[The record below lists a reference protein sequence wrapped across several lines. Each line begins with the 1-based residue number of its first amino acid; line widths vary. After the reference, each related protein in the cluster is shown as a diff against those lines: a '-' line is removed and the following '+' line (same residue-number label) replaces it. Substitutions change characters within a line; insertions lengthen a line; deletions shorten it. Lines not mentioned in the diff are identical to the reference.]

1 MIKELLDILLPRRCG
16 VCGGKLIAAEKCLCT
31 ACSMRMPLT
40 YFWTME
46 SNAMSEALNARIQ
59 KLRDASSVTF
69 YEPYSY
75 ACALYFY
82 KEGYRN
88 ISKALKYKGDMPLGR
103 YVSSALGRK
112 IASSPYFADVDII
125 MPVPLHWTRRAKRGY
140 NQAYVIAS
148 SIALEMAAA
157 VSAHSAASAASAA
170 MSAPSAPSAA
180 SASMSAEHALSAT
193 SLPSVQPLPESAPKL
208 AAGIITRARR
218 TRSQATL
225 AVSDKAANVSGA
237 FRVDAAALER
247 LVPGD
252 GSRHHILLV
261 DDVFTTGSTLSECQ
275 HALRTAIV
283 KCMGPEMSKN
293 TRISC
298 ACLSYVGE

>member
-1 MIKELLDILLPRRCG
+1 M
-16 VCGGKLIAAEKCLCT
+16 IAAEKCLCT

-140 NQAYVIAS
+140 NQAEVIAS
-148 SIALEMAAA
+148 SIALEMAA
-157 VSAHSAASAASAA
+157 V
-170 MSAPSAPSAA
+170 PSAA
-180 SASMSAEHALSAT
+180 SAPSALLAPSLPSAVSAEHALSAP
-193 SLPSVQPLPESAPKL
+193 SLPSVQPSPRSAPKL

-298 ACLSYVGE
+298 ACLAYVGE

>member
-125 MPVPLHWTRRAKRGY
+125 MPVPLHWIRRAKRGY

-170 MSAPSAPSAA
+170 MSAPSA
-180 SASMSAEHALSAT
+180 
-193 SLPSVQPLPESAPKL
+193 PSVQPLPESAPKL

>member
-1 MIKELLDILLPRRCG
+1 M
-16 VCGGKLIAAEKCLCT
+16 IAAEKCLCT

-140 NQAYVIAS
+140 NQAEVIAS
-148 SIALEMAAA
+148 SIAFEMAA
-157 VSAHSAASAASAA
+157 VMSAKSAASSAV
-170 MSAPSAPSAA
+170 
-180 SASMSAEHALSAT
+180 SAEHALSAP
-193 SLPSVQPLPESAPKL
+193 SLPSVQPSPRSAPKL
-208 AAGIITRARR
+208 AAGIIKRARR

-298 ACLSYVGE
+298 ACLAYVGE

>member
-1 MIKELLDILLPRRCG
+1 M
-16 VCGGKLIAAEKCLCT
+16 IAAEKCLCT

-103 YVSSALGRK
+103 YVSSVLGRK

-140 NQAYVIAS
+140 NQAEVIAS
-148 SIALEMAAA
+148 SIALEMAA
-157 VSAHSAASAASAA
+157 V
-170 MSAPSAPSAA
+170 PSAA
-180 SASMSAEHALSAT
+180 SAPSALLAPSLPSAVSAEHALSAP
-193 SLPSVQPLPESAPKL
+193 SLPSVQPSPRSAPKL

-298 ACLSYVGE
+298 ACLAYVGE